1 MSRAPAA
8 RPEPPVSQTADAADF
23 YDNPGQIFGANM
35 KPVTFGQRREPVVDR
50 NQVGPGA
57 YDARPDVTK
66 ERLKGGKIDQAPRS
80 PERKPSDSD
89 NVAPGAYEP

>member
-23 YDNPGQIFGANM
+23 YDNPGQTFGANM

-50 NQVGPGA
+50 N
-57 YDARPDVTK
+57 
-66 ERLKGGKIDQAPRS
+66 
-80 PERKPSDSD
+80 
-89 NVAPGAYEP
+89 